1 MSSVSASSASYASIS
16 IFTIAPFELDEDD
29 GVEDEEVKRERPESS
44 ANSASRPYGRDLTA
58 VLVNSSSPIA
68 GGIKL
73 LRWIERGS
81 LKKKGGGLGRGPGA
95 KRKRSVLPRE
105 KEREGRTSDGRSE

>member
-44 ANSASRPYGRDLTA
+44 ANSASRPYGSDLTA
-58 VLVNSSSPIA
+58 VLVNSSSPI
-68 GGIKL
+68 GGGNKTFAVDRERISQK
-73 LRWIERGS
+73 EGRGS
-81 LKKKGGGLGRGPGA
+81 GTW
-95 KRKRSVLPRE
+95 PRC
-105 KEREGRTSDGRSE
+105 

>member
-1 MSSVSASSASYASIS
+1 M
-16 IFTIAPFELDEDD
+16 
-29 GVEDEEVKRERPESS
+29 KRERPESS
-44 ANSASRPYGRDLTA
+44 ANSASRPYGSDLTA
-58 VLVNSSSPIA
+58 VLVNSSSPIG

-95 KRKRSVLPRE
+95 AMAEVSRP
-105 KEREGRTSDGRSE
+105 KETRTVKVRMLW

>member
-1 MSSVSASSASYASIS
+1 MSSVSTSSASYASIS

-44 ANSASRPYGRDLTA
+44 ANSASRPYGSDLTA
-58 VLVNSSSPIA
+58 VLGSSSSPIG

-73 LRWIERGS
+73 LRWMERGS
-81 LKKKGGGLGRGPGA
+81 FKKKAGILGGGLGRGQGA
-95 KRKRSVLPRE
+95 K
-105 KEREGRTSDGRSE
+105 